1 MNDGMSPL
9 PNDLQ
14 ACHKLIAQLTS
25 QLAQHEA
32 LVAEQAH
39 TVLEIDATRQQLSQE
54 NEELKLTVQQL
65 LRRLHGRRSERF
77 VDPNQLLLAFG
88 DDAEAATEALE
99 EAILEAEQILE
110 SSAEQKLAKRKER
123 QQRGASQQFPAHLE
137 RYEVVIDLLEEEK
150 AGKKFI
156 GYDVLERLEFERP
169 KLRVRVTKI
178 AKYADAAGG
187 VISPPRPVG
196 LVEGD
201 RFDTSVAVEIIAA
214 RWFYHLPYYRQQD
227 LFASCGWTPSR
238 STLVNLAAAV
248 EQVLRPLVDYYYR
261 LLRQDCVLG
270 CDDTSVTLI
279 VPPVLPKLDP
289 AHPRTARIHEVLS
302 KAIASEQPSVQA
314 KMWAYRAV
322 HVPINVFDF
331 TVSRHRDGPD
341 DVLSD
346 YCGTLLGDCW
356 SGFQKI
362 ELRSDARIRR
372 AACWA
377 HARRKFDECS
387 ANHVRQ
393 CPTILA
399 LIQLLYDVETRAKE
413 CTPERR
419 ADLRQ
424 QDSQRILQQL
434 RAYLDGP
441 EMALPVVLPKSK
453 LAQAAN
459 YVKNNWAAL
468 SLFVSDGRI
477 PFDNNETEQLMKQVA
492 TGRKNWLHIGSVA
505 AGERSANLMTIVS
518 TAVRNDLDVS
528 VYLKDVLDKILA
540 GCTDWE
546 SLRADRWKESHPQAI
561 RTYRVEERR
570 DAIDRKRTRRARR
583 RLNRNRPKR

>member
-1 MNDGMSPL
+1 
-9 PNDLQ
+9 
-14 ACHKLIAQLTS
+14 
-25 QLAQHEA
+25 
-32 LVAEQAH
+32 
-39 TVLEIDATRQQLSQE
+39 
-54 NEELKLTVQQL
+54 
-65 LRRLHGRRSERF
+65 
-77 VDPNQLLLAFG
+77 
-88 DDAEAATEALE
+88 
-99 EAILEAEQILE
+99 
-110 SSAEQKLAKRKER
+110 
-123 QQRGASQQFPAHLE
+123 
-137 RYEVVIDLLEEEK
+137 
-150 AGKKFI
+150 
-156 GYDVLERLEFERP
+156 
-169 KLRVRVTKI
+169 
-178 AKYADAAGG
+178 
-187 VISPPRPVG
+187 VG

-279 VPPVLPKLDP
+279 VPPVLPKLAP

-302 KAIASEQPSVQA
+302 KAIANEQPSVQA

-387 ANHVRQ
+387 ANHPRQ

-399 LIQLLYDVETRAKE
+399 LIQLLYDLETRAKE

-419 ADLRQ
+419 AELRQ
-424 QDSQRILQQL
+424 QESQRILQQL

-441 EMALPVVLPKSK
+441 EMALPLVLPKSK

-477 PFDNNETEQLMKQVA
+477 PLDNNETEQLMKQVA

-561 RTYRVEERR
+561 RTYREEDRR

-583 RLNRNRPKR
+583 RLGKNRPNR